1 MDQLKQL
8 FQSTLLVAYPLFQ
21 NIENNER
28 IFNKWRGLC
37 TLINSDVS
45 YLEDPMYTS
54 VSFKKFANWISY
66 KESQG
71 VGIME
76 IVAQIEGYRPEVFEL
91 LANDI
96 EKEFEIL
103 LVKQK
108 QEKSIQRSSRASSN
122 IVVLVL
128 CTI

>member
-8 FQSTLLVAYPLFQ
+8 FQNTLLAAYPLFQ

-37 TLINSDVS
+37 TLINSDIS
-45 YLEDPMYTS
+45 YIEDPMYTS
-54 VSFKKFANWISY
+54 ISFKTFANWISY

-76 IVAQIEGYRPEVFEL
+76 IVAQVERYRPEVFEL

-96 EKEFEIL
+96 EKNLKFF
-103 LVKQK
+103 
-108 QEKSIQRSSRASSN
+108 
-122 IVVLVL
+122 
-128 CTI
+128 